1 MLMSAQKASTH
12 YDGSFTLPG
21 KVMAG
26 REAAPP
32 PGPSR
37 AEVPRSLA

>member
-1 MLMSAQKASTH
+1 M
-12 YDGSFTLPG
+12 DIGSFPHQVTRLAFDTG
-21 KVMAG
+21 QVMAG

>member
-1 MLMSAQKASTH
+1 MLMSAQKASAH
-12 YDGSFTLPG
+12 YDGSLILPG
-21 KVMAG
+21 EVMAG
-26 REAAPP
+26 RKAAPL

>member
-1 MLMSAQKASTH
+1 MSAQKASTD

-21 KVMAG
+21 EVRAG
-26 REAAPP
+26 REAVP

-37 AEVPRSLA
+37 AEVLRSLA

>member
-1 MLMSAQKASTH
+1 MSPQKASTD

-21 KVMAG
+21 DAVAG
-26 REAAPP
+26 REATPP

-37 AEVPRSLA
+37 AEVLRSLA

>member
-1 MLMSAQKASTH
+1 MSAQKALTH
-12 YDGSFTLPG
+12 YDGSFTLLG
-21 KVMAG
+21 KIMAG

-37 AEVPRSLA
+37 AGVLWSLA

>member
-1 MLMSAQKASTH
+1 MSAQKASTD
-12 YDGSFTLPG
+12 YDGSFILPG
-21 KVMAG
+21 EVWAG

-37 AEVPRSLA
+37 AGVLWSLA

>member
-1 MLMSAQKASTH
+1 MSAQKASTH

-21 KVMAG
+21 EVMAG
-26 REAAPP
+26 HEAAAP

-37 AEVPRSLA
+37 PEVLWSLA